1 MARRSNQMGGRRT
14 MADIRPT
21 SDRSRTHYMLNDFV
35 IDKMNHFLSSGG
47 PWVKLEKKVAVLQAQ
62 MWLVLAGIGV
72 LVGLMGSLIV
82 VVIK

>member
-1 MARRSNQMGGRRT
+1 
-14 MADIRPT
+14 
-21 SDRSRTHYMLNDFV
+21 MLNDFV

-62 MWLVLAGIGV
+62 MWLVLAGIGL
-72 LVGLMGSLIV
+72 LVGLMGSLLV